1 MKNVLFTVFFT
12 GMALCASAQ
21 KTVFVSPTGNDAW
34 AGDRN
39 RPFKTLNRAFA
50 ESENSRDTLYI
61 QVASGDYFWKVVGLV
76 RRFELSGSG
85 KRK

>member
-1 MKNVLFTVFFT
+1 MRF
-12 GMALCASAQ
+12 CA

-61 QVASGDYFWKVVGLV
+61 QVASGDYFWKSRWTCPAV
-76 RRFELSGSG
+76 
-85 KRK
+85 